1 MGKLFAIA
9 GRPGSGKTKYLHNM
23 KSLLNEKMFLTSAI
37 DYSTFES
44 MMQELSSCIMENDT
58 CQCIAIDCFEE
69 SLIEQWEKVNYWK
82 YKRSLNILAGLAES
96 FDVDIYIAVGLKRQA
111 DKESSIYCSYN
122 NLRSKAILEETD
134 GVFFL
139 KADYYL

>member
-1 MGKLFAIA
+1 MGKIFAIA
-9 GRPGSGKTKYLHNM
+9 GRPLNGKTEYLCNM
-23 KSLLNEKMFLTSAI
+23 ETQFNEKLLLVSAA
-37 DYSTFES
+37 DYPDFEAL
-44 MMQELSSCIMENDT
+44 MQELSNCIMANDT
-58 CQCIAIDCFEE
+58 YQCIAIDCFEE
-69 SLIEQWEKVNYWK
+69 SLLQQWGKVNYWK